1 MLGKIMVLEEAR
13 VSRFSSRPRYDLI
26 VVDAPATGHGLA
38 FLKVPLAASRAVPA
52 GPIGSNARRI
62 LALLQDADRT
72 ALVLLAVPEEMAVV
86 EAQELHRA
94 AVDELGMR
102 PIGLVLNQCH
112 ERRFTREQE
121 AEILGLAAEDASG
134 RLARGVGLRSALAA
148 ARRHIR
154 RRKLTQFY
162 QARLRRVLPLPTVSL
177 PYLFDEDIGPSSIE
191 RLARRL
197 EAA

>member
-1 MLGKIMVLEEAR
+1 V
-13 VSRFSSRPRYDLI
+13 
-26 VVDAPATGHGLA
+26 
-38 FLKVPLAASRAVPA
+38 
-52 GPIGSNARRI
+52 GPVGSNARRI

-94 AVDELGMR
+94 AVGELGMR
-102 PIGLVLNQCH
+102 PVGLVLNQCH

-121 AEILGLAAEDASG
+121 AEILSLAAAEASG

>member
-1 MLGKIMVLEEAR
+1 
-13 VSRFSSRPRYDLI
+13 
-26 VVDAPATGHGLA
+26 
-38 FLKVPLAASRAVPA
+38 
-52 GPIGSNARRI
+52 
-62 LALLQDADRT
+62 
-72 ALVLLAVPEEMAVV
+72 
-86 EAQELHRA
+86 
-94 AVDELGMR
+94 
-102 PIGLVLNQCH
+102 
-112 ERRFTREQE
+112 
-121 AEILGLAAEDASG
+121 
-134 RLARGVGLRSALAA
+134 LRSALAA